1 MTGPFAGRETLIA
14 ACELAGLNAAGAHLI
29 RAHSNSVW
37 LLPSESA
44 VVRIGHNE
52 HKGLRSRAS
61 LTLVRWLAA
70 HQVPVTEPLLD
81 EAIDIGTT
89 TVTFWHYYPQE
100 SRGEPPMKALGTILA
115 QLHALPAPP
124 VDLPDY
130 PPLEG
135 FTATLANPEFQRAL
149 THDDLDWLNAR
160 AHDLLDRYR
169 RFDSR
174 LGYGLIH
181 ADAYVGNC
189 LWDGD
194 RVILGDWDEA
204 CWGPREL
211 DLNNS
216 CHDLRFGSSE
226 DDLAEFFAAYGL
238 SLADYRGWDGAEVLF
253 QMRDLHTLT
262 GYIRRAAH
270 GDLLAD
276 DQLQYRIRSLRHPST
291 PALWHS
297 L

>member
-1 MTGPFAGRETLIA
+1 MTGLMAWETLVA
-14 ACELAGLNAAGAHLI
+14 ACEHAGLNAAGAQLI

-37 LLPSESA
+37 LLPGESA
-44 VVRIGHNE
+44 VVRICHNE
-52 HKGLRSRAS
+52 HRGLRSRAS

-70 HQVPVTEPLLD
+70 HEVPVTEPLLD
-81 EAIDIGTT
+81 EAIDIGTA
-89 TVTFWHYYPQE
+89 TVTFWRYYPQQ
-100 SRGEPPMKALGTILA
+100 SRGVPPMRALGAILA
-115 QLHALPAPP
+115 RLHALPAPSF
-124 VDLPDY
+124 DLPGY

-135 FTATLANPEFQRAL
+135 FTATLATSEFQQAL
-149 THDDLDWLNAR
+149 THEDLDWLNAR
-160 AHDLLDRYR
+160 AQELLDRYR
-169 RFDSR
+169 RLDSR

-211 DLNNS
+211 DLNTS
-216 CHDLRFGSSE
+216 CHDLRFGGSE
-226 DDLAEFFAAYGL
+226 DDLAEFFTAYGVGL
-238 SLADYRGWDGAEVLF
+238 PDFRAWDGAEVLF

-262 GYIRRAAH
+262 AYIRRAAR
-270 GDLLAD
+270 GDIPAAR
-276 DQLQYRIRSLRHPST
+276 QLQYRIRSLRHPST
-291 PALWHS
+291 PAIWHS